1 MKRRTFILTSLATL
15 LISRFAEATKGVFM
29 ISHPADTRGNANH
42 GWLKSRHTF
51 SFAEY
56 YNPERMSF
64 GALRVLNDDS
74 VEGGNGF
81 GTHPHRDME
90 IISIPLQ
97 GTLSHKDSEGNHGL
111 IKKGE
116 VQIMSAGTGI
126 LHSEEN
132 ANKGELVKF
141 LQIWV
146 MPKKLGIAPRYGQKE
161 FGFKDNTSTLVV
173 SPDGREGSLEIN
185 QDAFFT
191 IVNMDEGKTV
201 DYKIKKSGNG
211 LYIFVLDGALE
222 VNGAQLSVRDGLG
235 IPALEEA
242 KLKVHAKSEV
252 LLMEVPMNQFTN

>member
-1 MKRRTFILTSLATL
+1 
-15 LISRFAEATKGVFM
+15 
-29 ISHPADTRGNANH
+29 
-42 GWLKSRHTF
+42 
-51 SFAEY
+51 
-56 YNPERMSF
+56 
-64 GALRVLNDDS
+64 
-74 VEGGNGF
+74 
-81 GTHPHRDME
+81 ME

-146 MPKKLGIAPRYGQKE
+146 MPKKLAIAPRYGQKE
-161 FGFKDNTSTLVV
+161 FGFKDNSSTLVV

-191 IVNMDEGKTV
+191 IAHMDAGKV
-201 DYKIKKSGNG
+201 IDYKLNLAGNG
-211 LYIFVLDGALE
+211 LYIFVLDGTVE
-222 VNGAQLSVRDGLG
+222 VNGETMNTRDGLG
-235 IPALEEA
+235 IPALEGA
-242 KLKVHAKSEV
+242 KIKVHAKSEV
-252 LLMEVPMNQFTN
+252 LLMEVPMKGYGQ